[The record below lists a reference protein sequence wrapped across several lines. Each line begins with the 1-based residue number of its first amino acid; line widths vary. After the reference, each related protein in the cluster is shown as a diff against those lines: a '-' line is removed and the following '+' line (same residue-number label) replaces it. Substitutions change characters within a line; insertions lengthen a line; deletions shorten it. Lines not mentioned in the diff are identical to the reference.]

1 MRILIYLLLCIPF
14 ILSGCSGG
22 RRADKEFDEAERIM
36 AVDSIKSWRIL
47 KNIDQNDISERQKN
61 RLFLDTLY
69 YKVIYDHRDTLT
81 EKELKLGNSNFS
93 GDFNPGELKWL
104 LIKSFDAD
112 LKEKP
117 LERLNYLKDAEVL
130 ATKLKRKEEL
140 AFAYLFLAD
149 YYVKIYNASTVENY
163 AERAVSLF
171 REINYP
177 LHLRNARLKAIN
189 TLAIRHEFK
198 AVRDSLEAMKSEVLS
213 NASEDYRNYFMD
225 QTARLFTDKEEAQQS
240 VKIWNE
246 IYGGKN
252 KPSTETLVHWAYAYV
267 LLNELDS
274 AKIKLDEAKKT
285 AHGIEEEQLCLNV
298 EYNIYVASGQLEKL
312 PEIDKKRF
320 IISDS
325 IIRVKKIDD
334 SSLLLNLKYENDTR
348 EAWDETNK
356 AKQHTLI
363 AVFVAVIFILV
374 LLILWL
380 FLRKR
385 NKLLKLEHENDI
397 LKIRTLQ
404 NNLFESDNRNKET
417 NSKISDM
424 LQSRFK
430 LMDNLASTYF
440 ECKDTNQ
447 EQKRIYNDVKKAVT
461 NFSSKE
467 TLQELTDILNAY
479 RNNIM
484 DRFRTEF
491 PSLSA
496 SQYRLALYLFCGFSL
511 QSISIFTGS
520 EVKNIYVYKSR
531 LKSVIAKSDSNL
543 KDEFLSYFV

>member
-1 MRILIYLLLCIPF
+1 MRNLIYLLLFLTF
-14 ILSGCSGG
+14 ILVGCGG
-22 RRADKEFDEAERIM
+22 SRKADKEFDEAERIM

-47 KNIDQNDISERQKN
+47 KNIDQNNLSERQKN
-61 RLFLDTLY
+61 RLFLDTLF
-69 YKVIYDHRDTLT
+69 YKVIYDHQDTLT
-81 EKELKLGNSNFS
+81 EQELTHGNSNFS
-93 GDFNPGELKWL
+93 GDFNPDELKWL

-117 LERLNYLKDAEVL
+117 LERLNYLKDAEFL
-130 ATKLKRKEEL
+130 ATQLQRNEEL
-140 AFAYLFLAD
+140 AFIYLNLAG
-149 YYVKIYNASTVENY
+149 YYFKIYNSPAIKYY
-163 AERAVSLF
+163 ANQAASLF
-171 REINYP
+171 RELNYP
-177 LHLRNARLKAIN
+177 VHLRSARMFFISALGFE
-189 TLAIRHEFK
+189 REFETQ
-198 AVRDSLEAMKSEVLS
+198 RDSLEAMKPEVMA
-213 NASEDYRNYFMD
+213 NASEDYKEYFMD
-225 QTARLFTDKEEAQQS
+225 QIARMYVTNGNEKNS
-240 VKIWNE
+240 IRIWQE
-246 IYGGKN
+246 IYDGK
-252 KPSTETLVHWAYAYV
+252 KQPSTETLVHWAYAYIII
-267 LLNELDS
+267 NELDS
-274 AKIKLDEAKKT
+274 AQIKLDEARKT
-285 AHGIEEEQLCLNV
+285 PHGLAEEELCLNV
-298 EYNIYVASGQLEKL
+298 EYSLNQKL
-312 PEIDKKRF
+312 GDLAKLTDITRMRNTL
-320 IISDS
+320 SDS
-325 IIRVKKIDD
+325 IAKVRKIDD
-334 SSLLLNLKYENDTR
+334 SSLSMGLKYQNDTQK
-348 EAWDETNK
+348 AWVETYR
-356 AKQHTLI
+356 ARRHTLI
-363 AVFVAVIFILV
+363 TVFVSVIFLLV

-467 TLQELTDILNAY
+467 TIQELEDILNAY
-479 RNNIM
+479 RNNFM

-531 LKSVIAKSDSNL
+531 LKSVIAKSYSKH